1 MCGDFRMIDV
11 TLSPRCMA
19 LIRRCGLAP
28 AVVEKAVND
37 RHRGCVDDGFSRIIA
52 AHWLS
57 DEQVVLIDSTVSK
70 RTIEG
75 STVHFDEV
83 MVQLAVLL
91 PSKLPSGVISCNMT
105 MGEILVHVA
114 EVYGVPVRC
123 HPDHSFASLYTGPWD
138 GKAVEL
144 QPDPIRNSDLIF
156 IVGSFNQQVLNC
168 ELVWAFDLGRY
179 RPFLSEPLTR
189 TRLPIAD
196 LLAFANAF
204 RAQYPSIPPSTEW
217 IQLAV
222 AAQILRTFLGDI
234 WCDLQLRGRDEAHPR
249 FQRSPD
255 LFQQSRTQAWI
266 VALGELLFNLQDIP
280 GFDKRCQRLIGD
292 DLESVVAE
300 LEAVRLLAESC
311 LPVELV
317 EEVGV
322 RGSDYDA
329 RVTLP
334 TGEIASCEVKSKA
347 EGTTLS
353 TRTLL
358 GQLKDGAKRLPPDRP
373 GILILRLPEHW
384 VCDGETLSRVVES
397 VTGKL
402 FHDYGRIIALIL
414 FWDEWQF
421 DGQQVLLRMMKFREY
436 VNRDSRFF
444 KTGNKHLILTYDE
457 GSFMHSW
464 QTLASLA
471 GKVLQAQA

>member
-1 MCGDFRMIDV
+1 M
-11 TLSPRCMA
+11 MA
-19 LIRRCGLAP
+19 L
-28 AVVEKAVND
+28 VELLQ
-37 RHRGCVDDGFSRIIA
+37 

-57 DEQVVLIDSTVSK
+57 DEQVVLVDSTVSK
-70 RTIEG
+70 RTVEE
-75 STVHFDEV
+75 STVHFDQV
-83 MVQLAVLL
+83 VVQLAVLL
-91 PSKLPSGVISCNMT
+91 PSELPSGVISRNMT
-105 MGEILVHVA
+105 MGEILVRVA

-123 HPDHSFASLYTGPWD
+123 HPEHSFASLYTGPWD
-138 GKAVEL
+138 GKTLEL
-144 QPDPIRNSDLIF
+144 QPDPMRNSDLIF

-179 RPFLSEPLTR
+179 RPSLSEPLTR
-189 TRLPIAD
+189 TRLPIVD
-196 LLAFANAF
+196 LVAFANAF
-204 RAQYPSIPPSTEW
+204 RAQYPSIPPSNEW
-217 IQLAV
+217 IQLAL
-222 AAQILRTFLGDI
+222 AGQILRTFLGDT
-234 WCDLQLRGRDEAHPR
+234 WCDLQLRGLDEAHPG

-280 GFDKRCQRLIGD
+280 GFDKRCRRLIRD

-311 LPVELV
+311 LPVQLV

-322 RGSDYDA
+322 RGSDYEA

-358 GQLKDGAKRLPPDRP
+358 RQLKDGAKRLPPDRP

-384 VCDGETLSRVVES
+384 VRDGETLSKVVES
-397 VTGKL
+397 VKGKL
-402 FHDYGRIIALIL
+402 FHDYRRIIALIL
-414 FWDEWQF
+414 FWDDWQF
-421 DGQQVLLRMMKFREY
+421 DGQQVLLRMTKFRECQPGL
-436 VNRDSRFF
+436 SFF
-444 KTGNKHLILTYDE
+444 QDR
-457 GSFMHSW
+457 
-464 QTLASLA
+464 
-471 GKVLQAQA
+471 